1 LKKCSNSFGHFA
13 RSCLLAKTFVILAS
27 AAFILAFWSIAP
39 ALAAME
45 KEVQSGSIF
54 NFVAQNISQ
63 EDVSFEWNASGGS
76 PTSSTER
83 SFRWTAPIVESPN
96 NVVISLNITNSY
108 GCCKNHNNTYNI
120 RVVPKSMAKISL
132 KKDCLFTAP
141 VRIGDHVLYTYN
153 VTNPGNL
160 PLADLNLTDLQ
171 NWGPNSLPIYKS
183 GDDGNGMLD
192 PGESWWYECRYLVA
206 DPSDYPMLRIMQS
219 EKGSTQLSETIQRLM
234 EMKVRLEIVLENLRR
249 SASQFDM
256 QAAELV
262 TSHEIRGGIN
272 YTFYNYSNEVTGESF
287 SKIVDSIGNLN
298 RTIYID
304 PITSAVLTVQYTT
317 FGKILS
323 EELYY
328 PPPGTKEYLKIEYDL
343 PANGYN
349 TITIIDYKS
358 GDTLVLIVDG
368 KGNILS
374 KEYRITPGYKLYE
387 EKYFL
392 RNTAT
397 VTAKARDGKEVSDS
411 DSFTLEVLRPVPNLR
426 VTKIAQPE
434 LAIPGGLLNY
444 SIVYENAGGA
454 DAHDVVI
461 KETYNRSLT
470 FLRSDPAPDTGTV
483 NRWSLGDL
491 KMGESGRIL
500 ILGRVSALALPG
512 SVITNQV
519 VLTCKENSSAICIIN
534 TTVGGNDLN
543 ITKSA
548 SANFVSPG
556 KNLTYFITYRNNG
569 SIKQTNVTIHDW
581 LDQYVDLINGSSQKY
596 LLWRLGDLNPGE
608 WGTITI
614 AVKVNNSIPVSASKI
629 INKYRI
635 NSLQYAGK
643 TGTLVTGVI
652 RGGLNIIKIASKD
665 LVLPGENLTYTITY
679 QNVGSIHQTNV
690 TIHDWLDKN
699 VDLVDANA
707 NPPLVNKSSGNYLS
721 WYRRYL
727 NSSEGGKI
735 TINVTVNGIM
745 PEDVSKIIN
754 TYGINSTQFPGK
766 NATLET
772 GVIHPDVTQ
781 GLWIKKKADKSAYNR
796 EENITYT
803 INYGNADPEKRAINV
818 TVTDFLPEVDF
829 ISASPPPTDLSS
841 SNVLNWTIG
850 PLDANKNGAIQ
861 IIVQIPKKAK
871 ANFYE
876 TSLVQGDGYAYVR
889 KGFSTKEKK
898 EALINR
904 AEISG
909 YYDDNNK
916 LDKNSSN
923 STVTI
928 LGSPGTSIS
937 SLEHGSGHY
946 EEEAKSSLHQENKS
960 ISLEKNL
967 FAKYQRTAFLLP
979 GNMSL
984 NYDSLWSDR
993 TRVENRIL
1001 GDSLSEKYLYADT
1014 LNQNSSFVADMNQTV
1029 YKSETDFN
1037 SGMAQ
1042 ISYKKHAT
1050 DGKAVTQEIDENY
1063 HGSFRINE
1071 AVDSYGE
1078 SVKFTKSGI
1087 GKGFVSS
1094 DKSVKGLQRSYESG
1108 SGYYS
1113 SQESSQLG
1121 SVDKYTKMQ
1130 YAPAFLRAGSQ
1141 NLSYANLWNEG
1152 LLTKDAENGVFISE
1166 NILYATSVDKEALME
1181 KSSLSI
1187 LGKFNGTLN
1196 IKMVNGPRIGLDETL
1211 VGSFQIDTAISIHAT
1226 PKHLYPHVNI
1236 SKTAVMLDENT
1247 VLFLINVSNDGNK
1260 LLKPLN
1266 VTDYLPKG
1274 CSFINSSIRAK
1285 TNGSMVN
1292 WTLPSLDIGRTL
1304 TIKMRA
1310 RVDGG
1315 RADYTN
1321 TVRVRATCK
1330 ESIVEA
1336 RNSTTFEAYYQPLP
1350 CCPGVGTG
1358 ADADSKINAT
1368 SLFNATPV
1376 IGYWGAWN
1384 PSPCF
1389 NITGNM
1395 TECSAESEAY
1405 YDELEK
1411 DAALCSCASNYEVP

>member
-1 LKKCSNSFGHFA
+1 
-13 RSCLLAKTFVILAS
+13 
-27 AAFILAFWSIAP
+27 
-39 ALAAME
+39 
-45 KEVQSGSIF
+45 
-54 NFVAQNISQ
+54 
-63 EDVSFEWNASGGS
+63 
-76 PTSSTER
+76 
-83 SFRWTAPIVESPN
+83 
-96 NVVISLNITNSY
+96 
-108 GCCKNHNNTYNI
+108 
-120 RVVPKSMAKISL
+120 
-132 KKDCLFTAP
+132 
-141 VRIGDHVLYTYN
+141 
-153 VTNPGNL
+153 
-160 PLADLNLTDLQ
+160 
-171 NWGPNSLPIYKS
+171 
-183 GDDGNGMLD
+183 
-192 PGESWWYECRYLVA
+192 
-206 DPSDYPMLRIMQS
+206 
-219 EKGSTQLSETIQRLM
+219 
-234 EMKVRLEIVLENLRR
+234 
-249 SASQFDM
+249 
-256 QAAELV
+256 
-262 TSHEIRGGIN
+262 
-272 YTFYNYSNEVTGESF
+272 
-287 SKIVDSIGNLN
+287 
-298 RTIYID
+298 
-304 PITSAVLTVQYTT
+304 
-317 FGKILS
+317 
-323 EELYY
+323 
-328 PPPGTKEYLKIEYDL
+328 
-343 PANGYN
+343 
-349 TITIIDYKS
+349 
-358 GDTLVLIVDG
+358 
-368 KGNILS
+368 
-374 KEYRITPGYKLYE
+374 
-387 EKYFL
+387 
-392 RNTAT
+392 
-397 VTAKARDGKEVSDS
+397 
-411 DSFTLEVLRPVPNLR
+411 
-426 VTKIAQPE
+426 
-434 LAIPGGLLNY
+434 
-444 SIVYENAGGA
+444 
-454 DAHDVVI
+454 
-461 KETYNRSLT
+461 
-470 FLRSDPAPDTGTV
+470 
-483 NRWSLGDL
+483 
-491 KMGESGRIL
+491 MGESGRIL
-500 ILGRVSALALPG
+500 IRGRVSALALPG
-512 SVITNQV
+512 SEITNQV
-519 VLTCKENSSAICIIN
+519 EMTSRDGSWAVSIIN
-534 TTVGGNDLN
+534 TTVARYGLN

-548 SANFVSPG
+548 SKDPVQSG
-556 KNLTYFITYRNNG
+556 ENLTYTIKYRNDG

-596 LLWRLGDLNPGE
+596 LLWRRGDLNPGE
-608 WGTITI
+608 EGAITIT
-614 AVKVNNSIPVSASKI
+614 VKVNNTIPA
-629 INKYRI
+629 
-635 NSLQYAGK
+635 
-643 TGTLVTGVI
+643 
-652 RGGLNIIKIASKD
+652 
-665 LVLPGENLTYTITY
+665 
-679 QNVGSIHQTNV
+679 NVF
-690 TIHDWLDKN
+690 
-699 VDLVDANA
+699 
-707 NPPLVNKSSGNYLS
+707 
-721 WYRRYL
+721 
-727 NSSEGGKI
+727 
-735 TINVTVNGIM
+735 
-745 PEDVSKIIN
+745 KIIN
-754 TYGINSTQFPGK
+754 TYGINSTQFARIT
-766 NATLET
+766 ATLET
-772 GVIHPDVTQ
+772 GVIHPS
-781 GLWIKKKADKSAYNR
+781 GLWIMKKADKSAYNR

-803 INYGNADPEKRAINV
+803 INYGNAALIPADSVN
-818 TVTDFLPEVDF
+818 VTDFLPEVDL
-829 ISASPPPTDLSS
+829 ISASPSPSS
-841 SNVLNWTIG
+841 IMSGNILTWNVGTLRENELGT
-850 PLDANKNGAIQ
+850 IQ

-889 KGFSTKEKK
+889 KGFSTEEKK

-909 YYDDNNK
+909 YYDNNK

-979 GNMSL
+979 GNRSL

-1226 PKHLYPHVNI
+1226 PRHLYPHVNI

-1260 LLKPLN
+1260 MLRPLN

-1274 CSFINSSIRAK
+1274 CSFINSSIRGKA
-1285 TNGSMVN
+1285 NGIMVN

-1315 RADYTN
+1315 RAYFTN
-1321 TVRVRATCK
+1321 TVRVRAAYK